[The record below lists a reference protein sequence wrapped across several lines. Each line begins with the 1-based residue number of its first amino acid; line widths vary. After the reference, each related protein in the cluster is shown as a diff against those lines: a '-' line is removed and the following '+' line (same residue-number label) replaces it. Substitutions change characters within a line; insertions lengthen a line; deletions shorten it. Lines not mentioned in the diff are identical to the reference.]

1 MVGLGETE
9 DEVFK
14 LMDDVLDTGCDIL
27 TIGQYLRPTPN
38 HIAVAEYVHPDQFKK
53 YKETGM
59 QKGFRYVASAPFV
72 RSSYN
77 AAEAFLCGSL

>member
-38 HIAVAEYVHPDQFKK
+38 HIEVAEYVHPDKFKK

-77 AAEAFLCGSL
+77 AAEAVLCGSL

>member
-38 HIAVAEYVHPDQFKK
+38 HIEVPADVAKIVIAYEPI
-53 YKETGM
+53 
-59 QKGFRYVASAPFV
+59 
-72 RSSYN
+72 
-77 AAEAFLCGSL
+77 